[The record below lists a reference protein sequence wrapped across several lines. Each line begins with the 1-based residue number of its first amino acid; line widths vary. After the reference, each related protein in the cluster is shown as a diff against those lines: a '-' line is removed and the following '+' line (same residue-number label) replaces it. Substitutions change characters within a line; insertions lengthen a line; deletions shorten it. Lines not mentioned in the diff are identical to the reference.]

1 MSLPM
6 DEDERTID
14 ELEASSSSSQ
24 EGTPNKI
31 TKIGNVMLKETSY
44 EFGDE
49 LVINIQQVVDEEYGM
64 FMWPSAHLLA
74 EFLFWN
80 ADVFVTN
87 QRVLE
92 IGCGVGLPGIVCAC
106 CGALSVDLTDKKDCE
121 EVLEN
126 CRTNVKLNQ
135 EGFGCDEEFVNVFGL
150 SWGQFDTTMLGIGDQ
165 VDLVIGADCFYDA
178 KRMIEDKGG
187 REGGRRRGRFE

>member
-92 IGCGVGLPGIVCAC
+92 VRMKSPNHVGSYNIH
-106 CGALSVDLTDKKDCE
+106 
-121 EVLEN
+121 
-126 CRTNVKLNQ
+126 Q
-135 EGFGCDEEFVNVFGL
+135 
-150 SWGQFDTTMLGIGDQ
+150 
-165 VDLVIGADCFYDA
+165 
-178 KRMIEDKGG
+178 
-187 REGGRRRGRFE
+187 